1 MRWLAALLSA
11 VMVICFA
18 DQSAFADKRVAF
30 IVGNSN
36 YQNVVALANP
46 ANDAAAVTEM
56 FKKAAFDVVES
67 RRDLQNADMRRA
79 LRDFTEKARDADIA
93 VIYYAGHGIEV
104 DGTNYLVPIDAVL
117 ERDTR
122 LRGARQMLCLC
133 QSFILRIAALWGSL
147 PPCRFAGKRPVI
159 QFLTTS

>member
-1 MRWLAALLSA
+1 
-11 VMVICFA
+11 
-18 DQSAFADKRVAF
+18 
-30 IVGNSN
+30 
-36 YQNVVALANP
+36 
-46 ANDAAAVTEM
+46 
-56 FKKAAFDVVES
+56 
-67 RRDLQNADMRRA
+67 MRRA